1 MISSNLDITQGVIV
15 KKIHLNKW
23 KHKSSLYLM
32 LFCLSLPLALTPLS
46 VSAAETES
54 EQTVPAS
61 QEDASE
67 TTPES
72 QTVESSTNNQNQ
84 SNSTASL
91 TESSSTTSLASSES
105 LTSDSKNLAQKEEV
119 VVSTTVAERKAAENS
134 TISVPDP
141 NLKQTILSTLG
152 LATTA
157 ELTQTDMD
165 KLTNLTLNSV
175 DIYSLVGLEH
185 ATNLSLIYINVNNK
199 ITDFTPLE
207 SLTKLTFVTLQTSS
221 LTSDNFPNLTASQG
235 LTNLSIGR
243 TSVDNS
249 VLAKI
254 VNLKALVRLY
264 MDSNMNITT
273 IEPLKVLPNLKSL
286 SVQFCGITDFTVI
299 KDFPIMSEL
308 TASNQNTGRNDPPT
322 TVTRSSLKYNEDEQS
337 VYIPFSMMPNRIRN
351 FDGYISP
358 FSTSNSAS
366 NTYFDF
372 NGTQLPASRLQIDD
386 NGITINSVSPE
397 EYQGIKSFEYNA
409 RLNNPAGTYAVPDGY
424 TFYSISSGTY
434 LHHFDVV
441 DDGAPV
447 TVKYQNENAQEL
459 VPSEVLNGYVG
470 ATYNSKELSFQ
481 GYSLIKVDGDATGKF
496 TDSPQTVTYI
506 YQKNANPN
514 KLEEVIP
521 DSSDKNNVNPGSRE
535 NEITKGSKNV
545 KDKES
550 VATSKEKNLPE
561 TGDKEQGMKKLT
573 LFGSFLVILGSLVLF
588 IRFRKID

>member
-434 LHHFDVV
+434 LHHFVV
-441 DDGAPV
+441 
-447 TVKYQNENAQEL
+447 E
-459 VPSEVLNGYVG
+459 
-470 ATYNSKELSFQ
+470 
-481 GYSLIKVDGDATGKF
+481 
-496 TDSPQTVTYI
+496 
-506 YQKNANPN
+506 
-514 KLEEVIP
+514 
-521 DSSDKNNVNPGSRE
+521 
-535 NEITKGSKNV
+535 
-545 KDKES
+545 
-550 VATSKEKNLPE
+550 
-561 TGDKEQGMKKLT
+561 
-573 LFGSFLVILGSLVLF
+573 
-588 IRFRKID
+588 

>member
-1 MISSNLDITQGVIV
+1 M
-15 KKIHLNKW
+15 
-23 KHKSSLYLM
+23 
-32 LFCLSLPLALTPLS
+32 
-46 VSAAETES
+46 
-54 EQTVPAS
+54 
-61 QEDASE
+61 
-67 TTPES
+67 
-72 QTVESSTNNQNQ
+72 ESSTNDQNQN
-84 SNSTASL
+84 NSTISL
-91 TESSSTTSLASSES
+91 PESSSTTSLAPSES
-105 LTSDSKNLAQKEEV
+105 LTSDSKKLAQKEEV
-119 VVSTTVAERKAAENS
+119 VASTTVAEPKAAASS

-185 ATNLSLIYINVNNK
+185 ATNLSSIYINVNNK
-199 ITDFTPLE
+199 
-207 SLTKLTFVTLQTSS
+207 
-221 LTSDNFPNLTASQG
+221 
-235 LTNLSIGR
+235 
-243 TSVDNS
+243 
-249 VLAKI
+249 
-254 VNLKALVRLY
+254 
-264 MDSNMNITT
+264 
-273 IEPLKVLPNLKSL
+273 
-286 SVQFCGITDFTVI
+286 ITDFTVI
-299 KDFPIMSEL
+299 KDFPIMSDL
-308 TASNQNTGRNDPPT
+308 AAFGQNTGRNDPPT

-337 VYIPFSMMPNRIRN
+337 VYIPFSMMPNRMTN
-351 FDGYISP
+351 FDGYIPP

-424 TFYSISSGTY
+424 TFYAISSGTY
-434 LHHFDVV
+434 LHQFDVV

-447 TVKYQNENAQEL
+447 TVKYQDENGQEL
-459 VPSEVLNGYVG
+459 APSELLNGYVG

-506 YQKNANPN
+506 YQKNAKLLGQVTVKYIDTDGKSLFGDVIQTGNIGETYHTEKKALTGYAFKNIIGNASGQYTDSPQTVTYVYEKNANTN
-514 KLEEVIP
+514 KPEEVIP
-521 DSSDKNNVNPGSRE
+521 DSSDKNNVNPDSRE
-535 NEITKGSKNV
+535 NETTKGSKTV

-550 VATSKEKNLPE
+550 VVTSKEKNLPE
-561 TGDKEQGMKKLT
+561 TGDKEQGMKKIT
-573 LFGSFLVILGSLVLF
+573 LFGSFLLILGSLVLF
-588 IRFRKID
+588 IRFRKVD